1 MNADFRLALRQL
13 RKSPGFAVAAVLTLA
28 LAIGAN
34 AVVFSVLNALVLRPL
49 KVPNPESLY
58 MLERAFERG
67 STPSQ
72 AYPDYIDLRDR
83 NHSFESLVSYDIVGP
98 VGLDTGGGNP
108 SVVWPYL
115 ITGNYF
121 DSLGIQPY
129 LGRFLHSSD
138 EHGKNSVPY
147 VVLSYA
153 YWHSHFNHDP
163 AAVGRAVQI
172 NKHPYTILAVA
183 PADFRGTELFFAPDL
198 WAPAGGPAA
207 VRRMGSDR
215 ESRLPFHLG
224 HRPFETRSDARG
236 RGGGPEH
243 HRRFIGEVISQR
255 R

>member
-1 MNADFRLALRQL
+1 MNADIRLALRQL

-34 AVVFSVLNALVLRPL
+34 AIVFSVLNALVLRPL

-98 VGLDTGGGNP
+98 VGLDTDGGNP

-115 ITGNYF
+115 ISGNYF
-121 DSLGIQPY
+121 DSLGVHPY

-138 EHGKNSVPY
+138 
-147 VVLSYA
+147 
-153 YWHSHFNHDP
+153 
-163 AAVGRAVQI
+163 
-172 NKHPYTILAVA
+172 
-183 PADFRGTELFFAPDL
+183 
-198 WAPAGGPAA
+198 
-207 VRRMGSDR
+207 
-215 ESRLPFHLG
+215 
-224 HRPFETRSDARG
+224 
-236 RGGGPEH
+236 
-243 HRRFIGEVISQR
+243 
-255 R
+255 